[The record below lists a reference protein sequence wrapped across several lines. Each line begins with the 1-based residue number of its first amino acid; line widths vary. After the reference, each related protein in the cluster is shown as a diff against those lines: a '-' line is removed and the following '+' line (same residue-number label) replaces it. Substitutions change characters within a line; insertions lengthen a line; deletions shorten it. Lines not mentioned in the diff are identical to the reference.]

1 MIKFPKQI
9 RHYKLGAELGR
20 GNFSV
25 VCIATDI
32 NSEPVDSSNQNPN
45 HKSFSRKPPISR
57 KFACKVFPKSNLRE
71 EGDVERFQREINTMT
86 VAKHPSLVTMHDFF
100 SDESNFYLILD
111 LCQGGELYDY
121 IVNHDKLNEIA
132 ASVVFSQIVDALG
145 YCHSI
150 GIAHRDLKPENV
162 LITNFPNI
170 KISDFGLCGL
180 ISETKLMTSFCGSP
194 CYCSPECLSK
204 LDYDGRKSDIWSL
217 GVLLYTMVTGQ
228 IPWNILNTK
237 MMLEQ
242 ICTGTYPLP
251 ENLSEDCRDLIS
263 HLLVVNPDERLTIDQ
278 IQHHSF
284 LSKGNFSI
292 YQCNQPFSTG
302 SLVQSYANSQ
312 LVLPRHDHILPTNHN
327 KTKSTT
333 LSEIPESQTSPK
345 ESSLGVV
352 SPFAQK
358 SVLNLPKGVPFI
370 KNAKPANSNS
380 SRADSRQT
388 KIQLNWANS
397 RYLIG
402 KRRNTIGSGLNS
414 ISPLVVKTT
423 KLPPLS

>member
-9 RHYKLGAELGR
+9 GHYKLGAELGR

-45 HKSFSRKPPISR
+45 PKSFSRKPPISR

-121 IVNHDKLNEIA
+121 IVNHEKLEENA

-145 YCHSI
+145 YCHSL
-150 GIAHRDLKPENV
+150 GIAHRDLKPENI
-162 LITNFPNI
+162 LITNFPKI

-228 IPWNILNTK
+228 IPWNIMNTK
-237 MMLEQ
+237 MMLEHL
-242 ICTGTYPLP
+242 Y
-251 ENLSEDCRDLIS
+251 RYIS
-263 HLLVVNPDERLTIDQ
+263 I
-278 IQHHSF
+278 
-284 LSKGNFSI
+284 
-292 YQCNQPFSTG
+292 
-302 SLVQSYANSQ
+302 A
-312 LVLPRHDHILPTNHN
+312 
-327 KTKSTT
+327 
-333 LSEIPESQTSPK
+333 
-345 ESSLGVV
+345 
-352 SPFAQK
+352 
-358 SVLNLPKGVPFI
+358 
-370 KNAKPANSNS
+370 
-380 SRADSRQT
+380 
-388 KIQLNWANS
+388 
-397 RYLIG
+397 
-402 KRRNTIGSGLNS
+402 
-414 ISPLVVKTT
+414 
-423 KLPPLS
+423 